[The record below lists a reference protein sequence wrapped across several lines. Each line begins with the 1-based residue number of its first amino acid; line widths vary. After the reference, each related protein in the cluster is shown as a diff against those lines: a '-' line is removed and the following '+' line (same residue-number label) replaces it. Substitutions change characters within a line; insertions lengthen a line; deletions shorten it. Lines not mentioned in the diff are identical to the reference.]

1 MFLDKE
7 VLLNSNTVKRL
18 LAQLTFGIDTIVGL
32 GLYVVLSFLFGEGFN
47 IWFLLFAG
55 FCAYL
60 PDLDFTYFVFQSKEV
75 RKWGH
80 WRYGFHHP
88 ILFLPLVGMGT
99 WFGSLYFVPDHA
111 SFLTTLAIVCVFG
124 HFVHDSTKVGLHWFS
139 PITRDWQISWNALE
153 WLNVK
158 VTRNGLHVLSREEVA
173 VRYADTAR
181 KSLGGGKSNEVATR
195 IESVTRAQ
203 LVWFT
208 ISLIGLLTLFL
219 K

>member
-1 MFLDKE
+1 MSQKT
-7 VLLNSNTVKRL
+7 LLRL
-18 LAQLTFGIDTIVGL
+18 LAQLTFSIDTIIGL
-32 GLYVVLSFLFGEGFN
+32 GSYVVLSFLFGKECD
-47 IWFLLFAG
+47 IWFLFFAG

-75 RKWGH
+75 REWGH

-99 WFGSLYFVPDHA
+99 WLGSSYFVPDHVY
-111 SFLTTLAIVCVFG
+111 FLTTLAVICVLG

-139 PITRDWQISWNALE
+139 PITRDWRISFNALE

-158 VTRNGLHVLSREEVA
+158 VTPQGLHILSYEEVVA
-173 VRYADTAR
+173 RYADTAR
-181 KSLGGGKSNEVATR
+181 KSQGGGKSNEIDTR
-195 IESVTRAQ
+195 IESVTKAQ
-203 LVWFT
+203 LVWFM
-208 ISLIGLLTLFL
+208 ISLIGFVTLFF